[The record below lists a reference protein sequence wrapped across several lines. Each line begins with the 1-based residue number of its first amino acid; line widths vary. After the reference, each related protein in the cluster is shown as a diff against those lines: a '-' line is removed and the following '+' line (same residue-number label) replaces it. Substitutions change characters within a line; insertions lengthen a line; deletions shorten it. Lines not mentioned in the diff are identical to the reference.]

1 MGNAYVGICLPSTCE
16 AKDFEIAVNNWLN
29 DTLGDMFAPIGSK
42 IVDVIDD
49 YHYTSHPRSF
59 TTGDIVTMY
68 IDQSPWDIL
77 TEICLTICL
86 FDSSI

>member
-16 AKDFEIAVNNWLN
+16 AKGFEIAVNNWLN

-49 YHYTSHPRSF
+49 YHYTSNPRPF

-68 IDQSPWDIL
+68 IAHSGISRHKLVSFKIL
-77 TEICLTICL
+77 TIS
-86 FDSSI
+86 FV